1 MSYKESLES
10 ESLAKGHGIIIAGS
24 DIRNLFS
31 GAGYLVAP
39 NKMRHPLKKEGAQS
53 QLVRD

>member
-10 ESLAKGHGIIIAGS
+10 EPLARVHGIIIAGS

-39 NKMRHPLKKEGAQS
+39 NKMRHPFKKREPRAS
-53 QLVRD
+53 W

>member
-10 ESLAKGHGIIIAGS
+10 EPLAKGHGIIIAGS

-31 GAGYLVAP
+31 WAGYLVTAD
-39 NKMRHPLKKEGAQS
+39 KMRHPLKKREPRAS
-53 QLVRD
+53 W

>member
-10 ESLAKGHGIIIAGS
+10 KPLAKGHGIIIAGS

-39 NKMRHPLKKEGAQS
+39 NEASLRKEGARR

>member
-10 ESLAKGHGIIIAGS
+10 EPLAKGHGIIIAGS
-24 DIRNLFS
+24 DICNLLFS

-39 NKMRHPLKKEGAQS
+39 NKMRHPLEKREPRAS
-53 QLVRD
+53 W